1 MPRARS
7 LLVTS
12 AILLVTACSSAAKTA
27 VVNRPEPAPS
37 RIGIVPKQR
46 PYAPGFDALHY
57 AISITLPDT
66 GKVIRATT
74 RVDLLLK
81 DPMQDTL
88 NLDFSGLRV
97 TQITTQFR
105 DKKPKVVEFRQDSA
119 RLHIQV
125 PPETKLGDTLHVTVT
140 YDGTPDD
147 GLIIGKNVH
156 GDWGAFGDN
165 WPDRA
170 RFWFPAIDHPSDKAT
185 SEFEVNA
192 PARWEV
198 VSNGVRGELL
208 QGLTDTSAPKRVWRW
223 HIDQPIPTY
232 LMVIGATD
240 FAQGTVNRCAR
251 GGNAAPHADGC
262 VPITYYSFP
271 ADSAN
276 AAKIFRRADQMVA
289 FLSDLVAPFPYPA
302 LAHVQSAT
310 RFGGMENAGAIFYSE
325 RGIASGNMGEGTV
338 SHETAHQWFGDSVT
352 PGDWSDVWLSE
363 GFATY
368 FGNLFFER
376 ADSVQEFRRITQQS
390 WRGYL
395 QSQVTDLA
403 IVDTTAVPG
412 NDLLQL
418 LNANSY
424 NKGGAVLHMLRGL
437 LGDEVFFGGIKRYYS
452 RYAYANARTRNLQ
465 RALEEQSG
473 RDLGWFFDQWVYR
486 PGYPQ
491 LRVSQTWDAAA
502 SEAVVTVEQ
511 TQKATWPVFR
521 FPLELEFDTPS
532 GPVRQRA
539 EIFGK
544 TSTVRVRL
552 SGAPTAMRVDP
563 DGWLLHQIVN

>member
-1 MPRARS
+1 
-7 LLVTS
+7 
-12 AILLVTACSSAAKTA
+12 
-27 VVNRPEPAPS
+27 
-37 RIGIVPKQR
+37 
-46 PYAPGFDALHY
+46 
-57 AISITLPDT
+57 
-66 GKVIRATT
+66 
-74 RVDLLLK
+74 
-81 DPMQDTL
+81 
-88 NLDFSGLRV
+88 
-97 TQITTQFR
+97 
-105 DKKPKVVEFRQDSA
+105 
-119 RLHIQV
+119 
-125 PPETKLGDTLHVTVT
+125 
-140 YDGTPDD
+140 
-147 GLIIGKNVH
+147 
-156 GDWGAFGDN
+156 
-165 WPDRA
+165 
-170 RFWFPAIDHPSDKAT
+170 
-185 SEFEVNA
+185 
-192 PARWEV
+192 
-198 VSNGVRGELL
+198 
-208 QGLTDTSAPKRVWRW
+208 
-223 HIDQPIPTY
+223 
-232 LMVIGATD
+232 
-240 FAQGTVNRCAR
+240 
-251 GGNAAPHADGC
+251 
-262 VPITYYSFP
+262 
-271 ADSAN
+271 DSAN

-376 ADSVQEFRRITQQS
+376 ADSVQEFRRLTQQS
-390 WRGYL
+390 WRGYF

-491 LRVSQTWDAAA
+491 LRVTQTWDAAA

-539 EIFGK
+539 EVFGK
-544 TSTVRVRL
+544 TSTVRIRL
-552 SGAPTAMRVDP
+552 SAAPTAMRVDP
-563 DGWLLHQIVN
+563 DGWLLHQ